1 MARNHSEKY
10 QLKIIMPLC
19 SSANFE
25 MLIPFV
31 YFRRAKN
38 LYFDIVNMIEQVK
51 FVKVLKIKVYSSVI
65 VQYILG

>member
-1 MARNHSEKY
+1 
-10 QLKIIMPLC
+10 MPLC

-31 YFRRAKN
+31 YFRTAKN
-38 LYFDIVNMIEQVK
+38 LYFDIVNVIEQVK
-51 FVKVLKIKVYSSVI
+51 FVKVLKIKVYCSVI